1 MEDKKRIKNQ
11 LLAFTGGGMF
21 INLSDLQKFLS
32 AGKEYTRRIVA
43 GLSYWENGK
52 EKRYFVDDVVQ
63 RLWDERIT
71 A

>member
-1 MEDKKRIKNQ
+1 MQ
-11 LLAFTGGGMF
+11 LSLKALRVNSG
-21 INLSDLQKFLS
+21 
-32 AGKEYTRRIVA
+32 YTQQDVA
-43 GLSYWENGK
+43 DIFEVSRQTVMNWENGK